1 MVGGWE
7 QGRKKSSS
15 QSLFDQTLTLTITLQ
30 HAPARADTC
39 SGPSSRTHAQVP
51 AVDPAVEPTTELFE
65 GADARRRLFSSRK
78 KSAGSTTELTQC
90 PSLIMRAPFA
100 LPTRELP
107 FMSSSS
113 DSSMTCAQEL
123 GNEK

>member
-1 MVGGWE
+1 MQW
-7 QGRKKSSS
+7 
-15 QSLFDQTLTLTITLQ
+15 TLIDTRTNTDSETLCKEMTEVSHITRACTRTLK
-30 HAPARADTC
+30 HTGARA
-39 SGPSSRTHAQVP
+39 GTHTQVP

-65 GADARRRLFSSRK
+65 GADARRRLFNSRK

-113 DSSMTCAQEL
+113 DSSMTCAHEF